1 MDNERR
7 IEFRTDVSIDI
18 EINEL
23 ILSDQYI
30 KLPSPLKSKIL
41 NISCAGILLETE
53 LNIPIDTCF
62 CIDLFL
68 NEKKISF
75 IIQVI
80 RIDRNNMNNNKY
92 NYGCKFLNI
101 PESLSCKLRKYIY
114 KEQLKIRQYL
124 KH

>member
-1 MDNERR
+1 MDNDRR
-7 IEFRTDVSIDI
+7 IEYRTEVSIDI

-23 ILSDQYI
+23 ILNDQYI
-30 KLPSPLKSKIL
+30 KLPFPLKSKIL

-68 NEKKISF
+68 DKEKISF

-80 RIDRNNMNNNKY
+80 RIDEENINNKLY

-114 KEQLKIRQYL
+114 KEQLRLRHIF
-124 KH
+124 